1 MILSYLSSIAFPCN
15 PYLAM
20 LDSAPLCSKPA
31 PPKLDVHS
39 TTLLTGE
46 AGDIIVNGAALIV
59 QSNAAKEGLRRRLL
73 H

>member
-1 MILSYLSSIAFPCN
+1 MLLSYLSSTAFPYN
-15 PYLAM
+15 PHLAM

-31 PPKLDVHS
+31 PKLDVHFK
-39 TTLLTGE
+39 TLLTGDG
-46 AGDIIVNGAALIV
+46 GDIIVNAAALIV